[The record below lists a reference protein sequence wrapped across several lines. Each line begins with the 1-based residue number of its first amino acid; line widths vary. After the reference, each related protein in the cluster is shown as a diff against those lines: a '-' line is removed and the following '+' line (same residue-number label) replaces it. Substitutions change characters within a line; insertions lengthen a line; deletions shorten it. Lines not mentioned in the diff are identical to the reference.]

1 MKKDIAKFVSGCHSC
16 QQVKA
21 EHQRPGGLT
30 QDIEIPTWKWEEINM
45 DFVVGLPKTRKGFDS
60 IWVVVDRM
68 TKSAHF
74 LPVKTTYG
82 AEDYARLYIHDLVRL
97 HGIPLSIISD
107 RGTQFTSHFWKSFQR
122 GLGTRVKLTT
132 AFHPQTDGQAERTIQ
147 TLEDMLRACV
157 LELKGSWDDHLPLIE
172 FAYNNSYHSSIGMA
186 PFEALYGRR
195 CRSPVGWFKVGEVA
209 LLGPDLVMEALEK
222 VRMIRERLKTAQSRQ
237 KSYADVR
244 RRALEFRVGDWVYLK
259 VSPMKGVVRFGK
271 KGKLSPRYVGPYKV
285 MRRIGKVAYELELPS
300 EMDLVHPVF
309 HVSMLRKCVGD
320 PNAIVPLDVVGVVE
334 DNLTYEEV
342 PVQILDRQVKRL
354 RNKDV
359 ASVKVL
365 WRNQQVESATWEAE
379 ADMQRRY
386 PYLFHSNQA

>member
-1 MKKDIAKFVSGCHSC
+1 MYRDLRDVYWWGGMKKDIAKFVSGCHSC

-82 AEDYARLYIHDLVRL
+82 AQDYARLYIHDLVRL

-157 LELKGSWDDHLPLIE
+157 LELKGSWDAHLPLIE

-186 PFEALYGRR
+186 PFEALYGRH
-195 CRSPVGWFKVGEVA
+195 CRSPVGLFEVGEVA
-209 LLGPDLVMEALEK
+209 LLGLDLVME
-222 VRMIRERLKTAQSRQ
+222 
-237 KSYADVR
+237 
-244 RRALEFRVGDWVYLK
+244 
-259 VSPMKGVVRFGK
+259 
-271 KGKLSPRYVGPYKV
+271 
-285 MRRIGKVAYELELPS
+285 
-300 EMDLVHPVF
+300 
-309 HVSMLRKCVGD
+309 
-320 PNAIVPLDVVGVVE
+320 
-334 DNLTYEEV
+334 
-342 PVQILDRQVKRL
+342 
-354 RNKDV
+354 
-359 ASVKVL
+359 
-365 WRNQQVESATWEAE
+365 
-379 ADMQRRY
+379 
-386 PYLFHSNQA
+386 